1 MKKVLSLMLIVA
13 MIFSMST
20 VALANETFEMTIYNA
35 KDTHTYEA
43 YQVFA
48 GKVSGGKL
56 VDITWGNGVDGDALL
71 EDLNKVAAYAGC
83 KNAEDVA
90 AVLKNYAD
98 NSAAL
103 DAFAAIAGENLGTKA
118 GDAVKGAVIKVEGKD
133 VVPYT
138 FKDLASGYYLV
149 KDKDGSQ
156 TGHDAYTKYIL
167 SIVKLTDNLEIFS
180 KSDFPSIDKNI
191 ELESK
196 ELVKVDDVSLGE
208 KVNYLLSSRV
218 PDMDGYDEYRF
229 IATDVMSKGL
239 TFNNDVELKIGDT
252 TLDAGAFTVNHST
265 AADGKTT
272 IVIRIANLKVYE
284 KGADI
289 EIRYSA
295 TVNQDAKIG
304 TEGEINVVH
313 LEYSNNPNFD
323 YGGIPDDQDGPK
335 GITPDSKTRVFTTA
349 IELVKV
355 DGKNNNTLTGAEFE
369 IKGDSMKKVLVTEGV
384 FEEDASGEYW
394 RLEDGTYTK
403 EDPGAENTTKY
414 TLTTKT
420 FIKDIAPTNVECRA
434 FVNAE
439 GKLVLEGLGAG
450 TYTVKEIK
458 APAGYNL
465 LKNDIVIE
473 VGFTA
478 PDPETAGCNWTFT
491 VNGNVTNDTDGM
503 LKFDVKN
510 YSGLVLPS
518 TGGMGTTL
526 FYALGSILLVAA
538 GVLIISKK
546 RMAKK

>member
-1 MKKVLSLMLIVA
+1 MKKLLSLMLIVA

-56 VDITWGNGVDGDALL
+56 VDIDWGKGVDDENLL
-71 EDLNKVAAYAGC
+71 KDLHKVEAYADC
-83 KNAEDVA
+83 ENAEDVA
-90 AVLKNYAD
+90 AVLKNL
-98 NSAAL
+98 NSEDL
-103 DAFAAIAGENLGTKA
+103 DAFAAIAGKHLGTKA
-118 GDAVKGAVIKVEGKD
+118 GDAVKGAVKEVEGKD

-138 FKDLASGYYLV
+138 FKDLSAGYYLV

-180 KSDFPSIDKNI
+180 KSDFPSIDKHI
-191 ELESK
+191 ELADGK
-196 ELVKVDDVSLGE
+196 LTKVDDVSLGE
-208 KVNYLLSSRV
+208 KVNYLLKSRV
-218 PDMDGYDEYRF
+218 PDMDGYDKYRF

-239 TFNNDVELKIGDT
+239 TFNDDVELKIGDT
-252 TLDAGAFTVNHST
+252 PLDAGAFTVNHST

-272 IVIRIANLKVYE
+272 IVIRIANLTVYE
-284 KGADI
+284 EGADI

-295 TVNQDAKIG
+295 TVNQHAKIG

-355 DGKNNNTLTGAEFE
+355 DGKDGSILTGAEFE
-369 IKGDSMKKVLVTEGV
+369 ITGNGIKKALVTEGV
-384 FEEDASGEYW
+384 FEVDADGEYW

-403 EDPGAENTTKY
+403 ENPGEENTTKY
-414 TLTTKT
+414 TLKT
-420 FIKDIAPTNVECRA
+420 VTSIKDLDPTDVECRA
-434 FVNAE
+434 FVDAN

-458 APAGYNL
+458 APAGYNI
-465 LKNDIVIE
+465 LKEAIVIE
-473 VGFTA
+473 VGFTE
-478 PDPETAGCNWTFT
+478 PNPETAGCNWTFT
-491 VNGNVTNDTDGM
+491 VNSKVTNDTDGM